1 MQAQQV
7 KNSLIVPAGAKG
19 GFVCKQLPVGDREAV
34 QREVVSSYQTFVR
47 GLLSLT
53 DNIVEGKPVRPPRVL
68 ARDES
73 DSYLVVAADKG
84 TAAFSDIANG
94 LSAEYAFWLGDAF
107 ASGGSAGYDHK
118 KMGIT
123 ARGAWEG
130 VKRHFRELGLDTQRT
145 PFTVV
150 GIGDMSGDVFGNG
163 ALMSPHIKL
172 VAAFDHRHIFIDPD
186 PDPATSFAERRRMF
200 RLPRSSWDDY
210 DRSKLSSG
218 GGIYSRQ
225 TKSIELSPAAQALL
239 GLAAR
244 SVSPPDLI
252 RAVLKAPV
260 DLLWNG
266 GIGTYVKATHQSHSD
281 ARDPANDNV
290 RVDGKDLRCRVVGEG
305 GNLGLTQLGRIEYA
319 LAGGRI
325 NTDFIDNAGGVNSSD
340 REVNIKIL
348 LGAALERRQLAPS
361 KRNALLAS
369 MTNEVAA
376 LVLRDNYTQTQALS
390 IMASQAAE
398 RLGEHVRLIRALE
411 AQGLLDRTL
420 EGLPTDEQIEE
431 RRAAERGLTRPE
443 LAIVLGYSK
452 IDLRSRLLTS
462 TVPEDPYLASELMA
476 YFPRKLAQRYKRI
489 MHSHKLAREI
499 IAMQIASSI
508 VNRMGPFFML
518 RAEEETGA
526 NLTQVA
532 RAYAIVRE
540 VFGVRKLWREIE
552 ALDNEVRAEAQY
564 DATFQ
569 IGRMVRRAVYWFLQN
584 HADALEI
591 EPMTLRFRRGA
602 EQAFAAKLVSGPV
615 RERFEK
621 HIADLRT
628 AGFPEDLARRVA
640 SLDFTTQTLDII
652 ELAREFKLSVKEI
665 GTLYFDLAQKLR
677 LDWVRERIEELKVE
691 GRWRAMARASLRETL
706 GRQLRALVRSVLRK
720 RAGRGPRAAL
730 TAWLEKSQPQV
741 AHVQRAFDDMQ
752 IAGAA
757 DFATLSV
764 ALKEVGQLV

>member
-1 MQAQQV
+1 
-7 KNSLIVPAGAKG
+7 
-19 GFVCKQLPVGDREAV
+19 
-34 QREVVSSYQTFVR
+34 
-47 GLLSLT
+47 
-53 DNIVEGKPVRPPRVL
+53 
-68 ARDES
+68 
-73 DSYLVVAADKG
+73 
-84 TAAFSDIANG
+84 
-94 LSAEYAFWLGDAF
+94 
-107 ASGGSAGYDHK
+107 
-118 KMGIT
+118 
-123 ARGAWEG
+123 
-130 VKRHFRELGLDTQRT
+130 
-145 PFTVV
+145 
-150 GIGDMSGDVFGNG
+150 
-163 ALMSPHIKL
+163 
-172 VAAFDHRHIFIDPD
+172 
-186 PDPATSFAERRRMF
+186 
-200 RLPRSSWDDY
+200 
-210 DRSKLSSG
+210 
-218 GGIYSRQ
+218 
-225 TKSIELSPAAQALL
+225 
-239 GLAAR
+239 
-244 SVSPPDLI
+244 
-252 RAVLKAPV
+252 
-260 DLLWNG
+260 
-266 GIGTYVKATHQSHSD
+266 
-281 ARDPANDNV
+281 
-290 RVDGKDLRCRVVGEG
+290 
-305 GNLGLTQLGRIEYA
+305 
-319 LAGGRI
+319 
-325 NTDFIDNAGGVNSSD
+325 
-340 REVNIKIL
+340 
-348 LGAALERRQLAPS
+348 
-361 KRNALLAS
+361 
-369 MTNEVAA
+369 
-376 LVLRDNYTQTQALS
+376 
-390 IMASQAAE
+390 
-398 RLGEHVRLIRALE
+398 
-411 AQGLLDRTL
+411 
-420 EGLPTDEQIEE
+420 
-431 RRAAERGLTRPE
+431 
-443 LAIVLGYSK
+443 
-452 IDLRSRLLTS
+452 
-462 TVPEDPYLASELMA
+462 MA